1 MFFFFKPH
9 KLKTRGF
16 IMFKRIFCFLLLM
29 TTSSAFADVV
39 YLPPEKNHLN
49 NISSI
54 QQYKNFNR
62 NRYNRHFLP
71 NKELCALETYALNK
85 TFQRDTDIQRLE
97 RLENIAFGT
106 IQYGDLF
113 SRYQNLEQA
122 ILARPKYKTKQRI
135 ISNLANYLHGGPTGF
150 TPSLH
155 SNYDNFNNFGGFS
168 AMPSMYSPKYTTTKF
183 EQYSNG
189 IFGGGWGMSNGNFG
203 TGSSIK
209 ILD

>member
-1 MFFFFKPH
+1 MYKY
-9 KLKTRGF
+9 
-16 IMFKRIFCFLLLM
+16 IFCLLLLT
-29 TTSSAFADVV
+29 TTSTAYANIV
-39 YLPPEKNHLN
+39 YFPNEKYFN
-49 NISSI
+49 NTSSI
-54 QQYKNFNR
+54 QQNITNR
-62 NRYNRHFLP
+62 KEYRKHFLP
-71 NKELCALETYALNK
+71 NKDLCALETYALNK

-97 RLENIAFGT
+97 RLESIAFGT
-106 IQYGDLF
+106 IQKGDLF

-155 SNYDNFNNFGGFS
+155 SNYNNFNNFGGFN
-168 AMPSMYSPKYTTTKF
+168 AIPSMYSPKYTTTKF

-189 IFGGGWGMSNGNFG
+189 MFGGGWGINNGNFG
-203 TGSSIK
+203 TGSSIR